1 MECAGMK
8 DDEVVRLDGWLEQFR
23 REWMAGVRQAARDAS
38 GGRAGRGAFR
48 VLEALVGGG
57 ERSPSELA
65 EDVGVR
71 TSTMTTHLDRLEEWG
86 WAERRAD
93 PGHGAR
99 VRVMATEQGRDAY
112 QRFVAGRHAVLRN
125 LLDPMPPDGRQAW
138 TDALRAWADCHR
150 TARVPS

>member
-1 MECAGMK
+1 MN
-8 DDEVVRLDGWLEQFR
+8 DEEVARLDDLLEKFR
-23 REWMAGVRQAARDAS
+23 REWMAGVRHAARDAS

-65 EDVGVR
+65 DDVGVR

-86 WAERRAD
+86 WAERHAD

-99 VRVMATEQGRDAY
+99 VRVAVTEPGRAAH
-112 QRFVAGRHAVLRN
+112 QRFVAGRHAVLQS
-125 LLDPMPPDGRQAW
+125 LLETLSADRRQAW
-138 TDALRAWADCHR
+138 TDALEAWAENRR
-150 TARVPS
+150 TAEVLS

>member
-1 MECAGMK
+1 MN
-8 DDEVVRLDGWLEQFR
+8 DDEVTRLDDLLERFR

-48 VLEALVGGG
+48 VLEALVGRG

-86 WAERRAD
+86 WAQRHAD

-99 VRVMATEQGRDAY
+99 VRVAATEQGRDAY
-112 QRFVAGRHAVLRN
+112 QRFVAGRHAVLRH
-125 LLDPMPPDGRQAW
+125 LLEAVPPDGRH
-138 TDALRAWADCHR
+138 AWAEALTAWAEHRR
-150 TARVPS
+150 TAGVPS

>member
-1 MECAGMK
+1 MTE
-8 DDEVVRLDGWLEQFR
+8 DEVARLDTLLERFR

-38 GGRAGRGAFR
+38 GGRGGRGAFR

-65 EDVGVR
+65 DDVGVR

-93 PGHGAR
+93 PGHGSR
-99 VRVMATEQGRDAY
+99 VRVAVTEPGRAAY
-112 QRFVAGRHAVLRN
+112 QRFEAGRHVVLKS
-125 LLDPMPPDGRQAW
+125 LLERVPADR
-138 TDALRAWADCHR
+138 RHAWADALEAWADSRR
-150 TARVPS
+150 TAEVPS